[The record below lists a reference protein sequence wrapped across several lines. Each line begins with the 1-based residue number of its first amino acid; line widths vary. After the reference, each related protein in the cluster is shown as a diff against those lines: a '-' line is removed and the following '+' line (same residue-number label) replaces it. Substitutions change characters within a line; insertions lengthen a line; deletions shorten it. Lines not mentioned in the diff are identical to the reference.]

1 MNPEQ
6 GRFPIGAEAIPLEQ
20 KAPDAIERFVLK
32 REHTDIPGE
41 LLNERAIVSPQDA
54 QKNFEVYQLPQLGD
68 GRIRYNK
75 EGKIFIKRFGP
86 QVMQASLPDHIQSEQ
101 LGFDSV
107 RITNSLWPEISDME
121 TAIRYCRHIA
131 DSYDR
136 ENGQEAISL
145 INIQRTIR
153 KTAVDL
159 QQPKGVR
166 PNSEEIEQRIAEVL
180 VKNGYDN
187 PLSFDKQRV
196 RNRIFEAVR
205 RDNRGREN
213 PSRTRLMLAYLY
225 PQITKMILGNREKFN
240 KYRYLESVLVREREN
255 EIYPFREIKNA
266 IDEMQGMQD
275 SNREKYR
282 LVNRIRNEVK
292 EHLSPKKIRVS
303 PYVQLAAEVRFLLNA
318 HNTPEEFIILLR
330 YVGEEKAMEL
340 VSEKT
345 FYEMDWN
352 ERFKRLKVISEKID
366 TVLQDTE
373 NAMPK
378 SHSV

>member
-1 MNPEQ
+1 MNTEQ
-6 GRFPIGAEAIPLEQ
+6 GALPMENEVEPLEHR
-20 KAPDAIERFVLK
+20 APDAIERFVLK

-41 LLNERAIVSPQDA
+41 LLNERVIVSPQDV
-54 QKNFEVYQLPQLGD
+54 QKNFEAYQMPQLGD

-86 QVMQASLPDHIQSEQ
+86 QAIQASLPGHIQSEQ

-136 ENGQEAISL
+136 ENGQEAVSL

-159 QQPKGVR
+159 QEPNGVR
-166 PNSEEIEQRIAEVL
+166 PNSEEVEQRIAEIL
-180 VKNGYDN
+180 VENGYDS
-187 PLSFDKQRV
+187 PLSFDKQRI
-196 RNRIFEAVR
+196 RGRIFEAVR
-205 RDNRGREN
+205 RDNREREN
-213 PSRTRLMLAYLY
+213 PSRTRLMLAHLY

-240 KYRYLESVLVREREN
+240 KYRYLESVLVREREK
-255 EIYPFREIKNA
+255 EIYAFQEIKYA
-266 IDEMQGMQD
+266 IDELQAIQD

-282 LVNRIRNEVK
+282 FVNRIRNEVK
-292 EHLSPKKIRVS
+292 ERLSPKKIRVA
-303 PYVQLAAEVRFLLNA
+303 PYVQLAAEIRFLLNNHGTA
-318 HNTPEEFIILLR
+318 QEFKTLVG

-345 FYEMDWN
+345 FYEIDWN
-352 ERFKRLKVISEKID
+352 ERFERLKVISEKIG

-378 SHSV
+378 SHAA